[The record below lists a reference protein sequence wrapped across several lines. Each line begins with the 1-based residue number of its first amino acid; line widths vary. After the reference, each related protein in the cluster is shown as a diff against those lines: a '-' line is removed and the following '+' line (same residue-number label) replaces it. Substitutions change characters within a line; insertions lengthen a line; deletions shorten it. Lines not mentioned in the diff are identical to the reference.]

1 MGNCTAQRGSFGTPT
16 AEAAAVS
23 QSNPVNGSVFVARD
37 FRLRQAESIAAQF
50 ELIMSFTCTYHL
62 QENDGLLDEGS
73 DIIPGDF
80 GLTFPLSLSARKT
93 LAIRLILCRRTNW
106 LQFISWKYLH
116 VYLLVICCMN
126 MANLTHIGPM
136 VYFSR
141 LCMIQSNIVESIIET
156 LL

>member
-50 ELIMSFTCTYHL
+50 ELIMSFTCMYHL

-73 DIIPGDF
+73 GY
-80 GLTFPLSLSARKT
+80 R
-93 LAIRLILCRRTNW
+93 
-106 LQFISWKYLH
+106 SWRFRY
-116 VYLLVICCMN
+116 
-126 MANLTHIGPM
+126 
-136 VYFSR
+136 YFS
-141 LCMIQSNIVESIIET
+141 SVSIGSEDIGHPVNFA
-156 LL
+156 